1 MRRLRR
7 PSPTSIAFGGLLA
20 AGAALRVY
28 AMVAY
33 SPAVL
38 SAQAHDGAAYVGAAR
53 RGFATGNYE
62 PAGYPA
68 FLRVVHA
75 VRSEL
80 AFTISVQH
88 AMGLATGVLLFLI
101 VRRLGAPG
109 WVGLA
114 PAAVVWLGG
123 DQVFLEHAPMSEALF
138 TPLLAATLYAGI
150 RCLEGGWRWPLA
162 AGALSAALLS
172 VRTVGLPLPV
182 VMLAWLAAS
191 RWRTHRPLRLALA
204 VALGAALV
212 VTGAYGTARQQASG
226 RWSLVPVHS
235 GWVLYARA
243 AEFANCR
250 DFTPPRGTAVLCDRT
265 PPSRRP
271 GASYYL
277 WRGGPAYEAFG
288 DPATHNGDVRRFAL
302 AAIVHQPL
310 DYLGV
315 AGTDLVRYVVPVFGR
330 ERAHDFVGP
339 EDVLFQSGKPGLDW
353 RLRVAASAYY
363 GPVKQQRV
371 GAADGLHA
379 YQRVARVNGWE
390 LFALLITGLAGTL
403 AAQGR
408 VRWGLILLLAVGL
421 ELLLIPLLTFA
432 EWRYAVPAE
441 GPIACAAAVGA
452 WLLVQRVRRGRMVVS
467 EKTRGAPI
475 LRTERS

>member
-33 SPAVL
+33 SPAVV

-138 TPLLAATLYAGI
+138 TPLLAATQTSIHGYHLQVTSQTTLLIYTATGI
-150 RCLEGGWRWPLA
+150 EQYDIINIKYGSPIA
-162 AGALSAALLS
+162 
-172 VRTVGLPLPV
+172 
-182 VMLAWLAAS
+182 
-191 RWRTHRPLRLALA
+191 RPLRRAALRPDGRAAAAGGDARLARGFALA
-204 VALGAALV
+204 NPPTPASRPCRGTRGGARRNGRLRNGQAAGQRALV
-212 VTGAYGTARQQASG
+212 A
-226 RWSLVPVHS
+226 
-235 GWVLYARA
+235 
-243 AEFANCR
+243 
-250 DFTPPRGTAVLCDRT
+250 
-265 PPSRRP
+265 RP
-271 GASYYL
+271 GAL
-277 WRGGPAYEAFG
+277 GLGPLRARG
-288 DPATHNGDVRRFAL
+288 
-302 AAIVHQPL
+302 
-310 DYLGV
+310 
-315 AGTDLVRYVVPVFGR
+315 
-330 ERAHDFVGP
+330 
-339 EDVLFQSGKPGLDW
+339 
-353 RLRVAASAYY
+353 
-363 GPVKQQRV
+363 
-371 GAADGLHA
+371 
-379 YQRVARVNGWE
+379 
-390 LFALLITGLAGTL
+390 
-403 AAQGR
+403 
-408 VRWGLILLLAVGL
+408 
-421 ELLLIPLLTFA
+421 
-432 EWRYAVPAE
+432 
-441 GPIACAAAVGA
+441 
-452 WLLVQRVRRGRMVVS
+452 
-467 EKTRGAPI
+467 
-475 LRTERS
+475 